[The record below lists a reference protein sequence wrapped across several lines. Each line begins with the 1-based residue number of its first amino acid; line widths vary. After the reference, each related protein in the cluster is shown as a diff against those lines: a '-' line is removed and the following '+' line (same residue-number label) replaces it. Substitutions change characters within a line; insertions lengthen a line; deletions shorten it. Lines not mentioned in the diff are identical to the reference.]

1 MPKIL
6 ILEDDTAF
14 GQMLSRFLTKQN
26 FAITTSTTLKEAVSQ
41 AKQTFF
47 DIVLS
52 DVRLPEGDGVHFLSL
67 IKQESPGTQVI
78 MMTGYAE
85 VQNAVRAMKKGAFDY
100 ISKPFTPDEILR
112 IIHEALKI
120 KKDQKGTGDI
130 KSSMQTANVSKTVV
144 GQSDSSKQLEHYV
157 KLVAPTH
164 MSVLLKG
171 ASGTGKE
178 VTARAIHNASPR
190 KSKKFIAVD
199 CGAIPK

>member
-6 ILEDDTAF
+6 ILEDDAAF

-120 KKDQKGTGDI
+120 KKDQ
-130 KSSMQTANVSKTVV
+130 
-144 GQSDSSKQLEHYV
+144 
-157 KLVAPTH
+157 
-164 MSVLLKG
+164 
-171 ASGTGKE
+171 
-178 VTARAIHNASPR
+178 
-190 KSKKFIAVD
+190 
-199 CGAIPK
+199 